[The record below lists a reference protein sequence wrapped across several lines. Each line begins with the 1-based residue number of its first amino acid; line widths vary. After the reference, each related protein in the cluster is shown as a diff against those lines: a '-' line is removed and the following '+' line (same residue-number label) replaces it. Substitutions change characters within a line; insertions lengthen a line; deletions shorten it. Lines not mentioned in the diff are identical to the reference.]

1 MKKIILGVALAAMM
15 GGTARADAVTDD
27 VHCLLIFMQMSNV
40 QAQAAQT
47 GGLIGSFYYMGKLD
61 GRAAGLDLESL
72 IMAEIPKMTEAGF
85 QADAKR
91 CGEEMTRRGNA
102 ASDMGKDL
110 QIRGAQMLAPEQK
123 PDQAPNQVPTQTPA
137 AKPEAAPA
145 QKPQ

>member
-1 MKKIILGVALAAMM
+1 MKRLILGALLAATM
-15 GGTARADAVTDD
+15 GGTARADDITDD

-61 GRAAGLDLESL
+61 GRAKGLDLENL
-72 IMAEIPKMTEAGF
+72 ILAEIPKMTEAGF

-91 CGEEMTRRGNA
+91 CGEEMTKRGNA

-110 QIRGAQMLAPEQK
+110 QIRGARMLPPEQK
-123 PDQAPNQVPTQTPA
+123 PDQPPGQAPA
-137 AKPEAAPA
+137 AKPEAEPA